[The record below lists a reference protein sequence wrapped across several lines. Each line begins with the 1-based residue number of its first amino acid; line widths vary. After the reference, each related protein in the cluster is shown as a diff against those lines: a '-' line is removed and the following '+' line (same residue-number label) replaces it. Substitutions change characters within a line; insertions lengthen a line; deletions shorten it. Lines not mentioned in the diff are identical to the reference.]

1 MGPADVCRFWVG
13 RLATNVKKEEL
24 DLTVSLSAT
33 PMPDAPAMVV
43 AEQMLHAFVKMD
55 LLENI
60 VMSARLDIMGRLAK
74 PCAPRSRMEGAME
87 MGESAVSAAQVAQI
101 VKNAAMG
108 FMGGFA
114 KCSVHRRLL
123 AAEMVCALRM
133 ENAIVMMDGG
143 EITVTSAMPILLEQ
157 TVKFMPILQKKHML
171 MPCTAPALLGSA
183 TWVQN
188 MTKVVSGKPVNSCR
202 IWR

>member
-1 MGPADVCRFWVG
+1 M
-13 RLATNVKKEEL
+13 KKEEL
-24 DLTVSLSAT
+24 DLIVSLSAT

-43 AEQMLHAFVKMD
+43 AEQMLLAFVKMD
-55 LLENI
+55 LLENT

-74 PCAPRSRMEGAME
+74 PRALRSRMEGAMG

-101 VKNAAMG
+101 AKNAVMG
-108 FMGGFA
+108 FMGSFA
-114 KCSVHRRLL
+114 KRSVHRRLL

-143 EITVTSAMPILLEQ
+143 GITATSAKPTLLEQ
-157 TVKFMPILQKKHML
+157 TVKFMPILQKKHIP
-171 MPCTAPALLGSA
+171 MPWTVPALLGSA
-183 TWVQN
+183 TWVQS